1 MSQYMAVLRLADHR
15 SADGLRLLGVC
26 ASLARLPG
34 VGSVEPDWSV
44 TPNTSGAAGRGG
56 SAGAAGSLIVAF
68 DRSKVSLGEI
78 VRVIEDHGVPVRG
91 VAQSRAHA
99 ADPARLATA

>member
-1 MSQYMAVLRLADHR
+1 MSQYVAVLRLADHHR
-15 SADGLRLLGVC
+15 AEGLRLLGVC
-26 ASLARLPG
+26 ASLTRLPG
-34 VGSVEPDWSV
+34 VGSVEPDWS
-44 TPNTSGAAGRGG
+44 TPPAPTGRGAAGRE
-56 SAGAAGSLIVAF
+56 AGSLIVAF

-91 VAQSRAHA
+91 IAQSRAHA

>member
-1 MSQYMAVLRLADHR
+1 MSQYVAVLRLAEQHR
-15 SADGLRLLGVC
+15 AEGLRLLGVC
-26 ASLARLPG
+26 ASLTRLPG
-34 VGSVEPDWSV
+34 VGSVEPDWS
-44 TPNTSGAAGRGG
+44 TPAGPSNGRSAAGRA
-56 SAGAAGSLIVAF
+56 AGALVVAF

-91 VAQSRAHA
+91 VAQSRAQTA